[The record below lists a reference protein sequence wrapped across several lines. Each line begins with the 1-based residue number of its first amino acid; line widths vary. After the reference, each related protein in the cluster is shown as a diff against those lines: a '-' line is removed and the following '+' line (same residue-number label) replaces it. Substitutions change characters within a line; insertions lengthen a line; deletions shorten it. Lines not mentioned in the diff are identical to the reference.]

1 MLILI
6 IYLPLKFLI
15 LGKVKC
21 EICLFVNV
29 QSDHMIS

>member
-1 MLILI
+1 MLTLI
-6 IYLPLKFLI
+6 VLLLLKFLI